1 MGYWGCEKDSDETL
15 FNNLGDHV
23 PQSIA
28 NECKMELRRRGY
40 SEDKIREEEWKRT
53 KQENTS

>member
-1 MGYWGCEKDSDETL
+1 MGYWNCEKDSDKTL

-28 NECKMELRRRGY
+28 SQLP
-40 SEDKIREEEWKRT
+40 IT
-53 KQENTS
+53 

>member
-1 MGYWGCEKDSDETL
+1 MGYWNCEKDSDKTL

-28 NECKMELRRRGY
+28 NECKMELQRRGY
-40 SEDKIREEEWKRT
+40 SEDKIREEEWKRM
-53 KQENTS
+53 K